1 MRLTLKIENQDQ
13 LNNGQPLVRQLD
25 RAGIEIGRA
34 GDVDWQ
40 LPDPQKLISS
50 IHAEIVFERGVFLL
64 RDKSRN
70 GTYVNG
76 ARVEGAAREVQLRSG
91 DRIAIGHYEISAM
104 LSGDGNH
111 LAHIESEADDSVATD
126 FGWDGGD
133 ANIAPPDPVEA
144 LETRTPMGYGDG
156 GLDAGFKPAGVGNA
170 SSEVWGWDD
179 EPPVPV
185 EQAAQLPRQPV
196 APRAATA
203 EPPAPR
209 RAPARADAPVVP
221 YDTATHDA
229 GRALAAFLRG
239 AAVPGDTSQAKDP
252 VALEQAGIT
261 LRVLVAGLYDLL
273 KRQSDMKQVLGIE
286 RTTVRLADNNIFKFS
301 ADADEAVMRLMQ
313 PQAGDLPGPSAAQ
326 RSFDDIRRH
335 EERLLT
341 AMNEAVRSIVERFS
355 PAAIKARDSGGRMGG
370 IIPGARKASWWDE
383 LEREH
388 AGLMEE
394 NGAKLDELIEDEL
407 RDAFTRHL

>member
-13 LNNGQPLVRQLD
+13 LSNGQPLIRQLD

-76 ARVEGAAREVQLRSG
+76 ARIDGASREVQLRDG
-91 DRIAIGHYEISAM
+91 DRIAIGHYE
-104 LSGDGNH
+104 LSVGLGGDGNH
-111 LAHIESEADDSVATD
+111 LAHIEDDGAASASTD
-126 FGWDGGD
+126 FGWDGDD
-133 ANIAPPDPVEA
+133 ADIAPPEPVET
-144 LETRTPMGYGDG
+144 LQTRTPMGYGDG
-156 GLDAGFKPAGVGNA
+156 GLDAGFKPAEVAGG
-170 SSEVWGWDD
+170 SDVWGWDD
-179 EPPVPV
+179 EPPPPAEPTPPASSPAVRRPAAQVP
-185 EQAAQLPRQPV
+185 QAAAFDP
-196 APRAATA
+196 
-203 EPPAPR
+203 
-209 RAPARADAPVVP
+209 
-221 YDTATHDA
+221 ATHDA
-229 GRALAAFLRG
+229 GRALSAFLRG
-239 AAVPGDTSQAKDP
+239 AAVPGDTPQAKDP
-252 VALEQAGIT
+252 AALEQAGIT
-261 LRVLVAGLYDLL
+261 LRVLVAGLFDLL

-301 ADADEAVMRLMQ
+301 ADADEAMLRLMQ
-313 PQAGDLPGPSAAQ
+313 PRAGDLPGPSAAQ

-341 AMNEAVRSIVERFS
+341 AMNEAVRAIVARLS
-355 PAAIKARDSGGRMGG
+355 PSEIKTRDTGGRIGG
-370 IIPGARKASWWDE
+370 IIPGARKAAWWDE

-388 AGLMEE
+388 ARLMED
-394 NGAKLDELIEDEL
+394 NGVKLDELIEDEL

>member
-1 MRLTLKIENQDQ
+1 MRLTLTIENHEQ
-13 LNNGQPLVRQLD
+13 LTNGQPLIRQLD

-50 IHAEIVFERGVFLL
+50 IHAEIVFERGVYLL
-64 RDKSRN
+64 RDRSRN

-76 ARVEGAAREVQLRSG
+76 ARIDGASREVQLRDG
-91 DRIAIGHYEISAM
+91 DRIVIGHYEISAA
-104 LSGDGNH
+104 LAGDGAH
-111 LAHIESEADDSVATD
+111 LAHIENETDDSVAND
-126 FGWDGGD
+126 FGWDSGD
-133 ANIAPPDPVEA
+133 AGVAPPEPIEEVG
-144 LETRTPMGYGDG
+144 TRTPMGHGDG
-156 GLDAGFKPAGVGNA
+156 GLDAGFKPAGVNTP
-170 SSEVWGWDD
+170 SSDVWGWDD
-179 EPPVPV
+179 DPPSP
-185 EQAAQLPRQPV
+185 
-196 APRAATA
+196 APAPSPPSPQQRATA
-203 EPPAPR
+203 REPTPQPR
-209 RAPARADAPVVP
+209 RAAPRPDAPITP
-221 YDTATHDA
+221 YDASTHDA

-239 AAVPGDTSQAKDP
+239 AAVPGDTPQAKDP
-252 VALEQAGIT
+252 GALEQAGIT

-301 ADADEAVMRLMQ
+301 ADADEAVLRLMQ
-313 PQAGDLPGPSAAQ
+313 PQPGDLPGPSAAQ

-341 AMNEAVRSIVERFS
+341 AMNEAVRAIVERLS
-355 PAAIKARDSGGRMGG
+355 PSAIKSRDSGGRMGG
-370 IIPGARKASWWDE
+370 ILPGARKAAYWDE

-388 AGLMEE
+388 ARLMEE
-394 NGAKLDELIEDEL
+394 NGVKLDELIEDEL

>member
-13 LNNGQPLVRQLD
+13 LSNGHPLIRQLD
-25 RAGIEIGRA
+25 RAGLEIGRA

-64 RDKSRN
+64 RDRSRN

-76 ARVEGAAREVQLRSG
+76 ARIDGAAREVQLRDG
-91 DRIAIGHYEISAM
+91 DRIAIGHYEISAT
-104 LSGDGNH
+104 LGGDGNH
-111 LAHIESEADDSVATD
+111 LAHIDGGDRAETSIATD

-133 ANIAPPDPVEA
+133 NVAPPEPVET
-144 LETRTPMGYGDG
+144 LQTRTPMGYGDG
-156 GLDAGFKPAGVGNA
+156 GLDAGFKPATVSGDSGGD
-170 SSEVWGWDD
+170 VWGWDED
-179 EPPVPV
+179 
-185 EQAAQLPRQPV
+185 
-196 APRAATA
+196 
-203 EPPAPR
+203 PPAPA
-209 RAPARADAPVVP
+209 APQPQPVVP
-221 YDTATHDA
+221 PPSQPSRAAPPPQQPVPAPLAASVHEA

-239 AAVPGDTSQAKDP
+239 AAVPGDTPQAKDP
-252 VALEQAGIT
+252 AALEQAGIT
-261 LRVLVAGLYDLL
+261 LRVLVTGLYDLL

-301 ADADEAVMRLMQ
+301 ANADEAILRLMQ
-313 PQAGDLPGPSAAQ
+313 PQTGDLPGPSAAQ

-341 AMNEAVRSIVERFS
+341 AMNEAVRSIVERLA
-355 PAAIKARDSGGRMGG
+355 PAAIKARDSGSRMG
-370 IIPGARKASWWDE
+370 IIPGSRKAAWWDE
-383 LEREH
+383 LERQH

>member
-13 LNNGQPLVRQLD
+13 LSNGQPLIRQLD
-25 RAGIEIGRA
+25 RAGMEIGRA

-76 ARVEGAAREVQLRSG
+76 ARIDGTSREVQLRDG
-91 DRIAIGHYEISAM
+91 DRIAIGHYEISAA
-104 LSGDGNH
+104 LGGDGNH
-111 LAHIESEADDSVATD
+111 LAHIDDGRDDSVATD

-133 ANIAPPDPVEA
+133 ANVAPPEPVEA

-156 GLDAGFKPAGVGNA
+156 GLDAGFKPASVNTGGA
-170 SSEVWGWDD
+170 DVWGWDE
-179 EPPVPV
+179 EPPPAPSAPV
-185 EQAAQLPRQPV
+185 
-196 APRAATA
+196 TS
-203 EPPAPR
+203 PAPR
-209 RAPARADAPVVP
+209 RAAASAPVTA
-221 YDTATHDA
+221 YDPATHDA
-229 GRALAAFLRG
+229 GRALSAFLRG
-239 AAVPGDTSQAKDP
+239 AAVPGDTPQAKDP
-252 VALEQAGIT
+252 AALEQAGIT
-261 LRVLVAGLYDLL
+261 LRVLVAGLFDLL

-301 ADADEAVMRLMQ
+301 ADADEAMLRLMQ
-313 PQAGDLPGPSAAQ
+313 PQIGDLPGPSAAQ

-341 AMNEAVRSIVERFS
+341 ALNEAVRAIVERLS
-355 PAAIKARDSGGRMGG
+355 PMEIKARDTGGRMGG
-370 IIPGARKASWWDE
+370 IIPGARKAAWWDE

-388 AGLMEE
+388 ARLMDD
-394 NGAKLDELIEDEL
+394 NGVKLDELIEDEL
-407 RDAFTRHL
+407 RNAFTRHL